1 MKRNDLLTNE
11 TFNAGRITQ
20 KFARAE
26 NRIKYWNKRATSHR
40 RSISHIQKPLHN
52 NLKILNRLMQ
62 DEVEKKF
69 HKEYLLGCSYD
80 FSKITNYV
88 SIGGKELPCIYNYY
102 IQPVGENMVL
112 IKKLK
117 PKND

>member
-11 TFNAGRITQ
+11 PFNAGRITQ

-26 NRIKYWNKRATSHR
+26 NRIKYHNRKATKLRH
-40 RSISHIQKPLHN
+40 SIQHINQPLHQ

-62 DEVEKKF
+62 DEVQKKF
-69 HKEYLLGCSYD
+69 HKQFLLGCGYD
-80 FSKITNYV
+80 FTKITNYI
-88 SIGGKELPCIYNYY
+88 SIEGKELPCLYNFN
-102 IQPVGENMVL
+102 IQPIEGNMIL

-117 PKND
+117 V

>member
-11 TFNAGRITQ
+11 PFNAGRITQ

-26 NRIKYWNKRATSHR
+26 NRIKYHNRKATKLRH
-40 RSISHIQKPLHN
+40 SISYIQKPLHN

-69 HKEYLLGCSYD
+69 HKQFLLGCGFD
-80 FSKITNYV
+80 FSKLTNLV
-88 SIGGKELPCIYNYY
+88 SIKGVDFPCIFNYY
-102 IQPVGENMVL
+102 IQPIEGNMIL

-117 PKND
+117 SEK